1 MLILDHEMLD
11 YMDRLAPEMGVYDL
25 DIARKISNNLT
36 MPAPVVATTAAYIG
50 ELDHLL
56 PAV

>member
-1 MLILDHEMLD
+1 MLD